1 MQNAAAAGLVLAYFL
16 WFAAPWILSGFT
28 PDDLMNC
35 HRALEQPLWKLLL
48 DHVTIF
54 LPSPEFRPFGSLF
67 YRAIYRAFGFHPLPF
82 HVAVYGVLIANLY
95 LTYRVVRVITG
106 VTSAAWIATV
116 FHAWHG
122 NWTGLHLSVGFC
134 FDVFCYFFYTAAL
147 LAFGAGRLGLFLGL
161 YLLGLNAKEI
171 AVSLPLVCLA
181 WKGADCRRS
190 ATAAISAGLLT
201 AIFISG
207 RLMAPQ
213 GLGAIGPYTPQIDLA
228 TFVSRVG
235 VFLDM
240 SVYGHGRLVSA
251 LAILGVAA
259 GWSLIYHRRAAVV
272 SLVLL
277 FAGVLPVAFIEQRA
291 LEAVYV
297 PSLGA
302 VILLALPLSV
312 RLTRPLPA
320 VLGALLLAGTFHH
333 LRRDRHPEIHLAEAN
348 RIASV
353 AAQIR
358 RAAPCLPPGAQ
369 VLFVRDPFPRFEWNS
384 LFLVRLVYND
394 MTFAVSQPG
403 RPGSGQP
410 VDYDAVFD
418 WDEEG
423 SVMRRINR
431 PPTSAN
437 RMPKNTPSK

>member
-1 MQNAAAAGLVLAYFL
+1 MQNAVAASLVLAYFF
-16 WFAAPWILSGFT
+16 WFAGPWIWAGFT

-35 HRALEQPLWKLLL
+35 HRALEQPLGKLLL

-67 YRAIYRAFGFHPLPF
+67 YRVIYRAFGFHPLPF

-147 LAFGAGRLGLFLGL
+147 LAFWAGRLWLFLAL

-181 WKGADCRRS
+181 WKGGDCRRS

-213 GLGAIGPYTPQIDLA
+213 GLGAIAPYAPQLDLD
-228 TFVSRVG
+228 TFVSRVST
-235 VFLDM
+235 FLSM
-240 SVYGHGRLVSA
+240 SVYGHGRLVWAVSI
-251 LAILGVAA
+251 LAAA
-259 GWSLIYHRRAAVV
+259 AIWSLIYHRRAAMV

-277 FAGVLPVAFIEQRA
+277 IAGVLPVAFIEQRA

-302 VILLALPLSV
+302 VILLALPLSAL
-312 RLTRPLPA
+312 LTRPLPA
-320 VLGALLLAGTFHH
+320 VLAAILLAGTFHH

-348 RIASV
+348 QIASV
-353 AAQIR
+353 SKQMR
-358 RAAPCLPPGAQ
+358 QAAPCLPPGAH
-369 VLFVRDPFPRFEWNS
+369 VLFVRDPFSRFEWNS
-384 LFLVRLVYND
+384 MFLVRLVYND
-394 MTFAVSQPG
+394 MTIDVSRPG
-403 RPGSGQP
+403 RLPDQP
-410 VDYDAVFD
+410 VDYAAVFD
-418 WDEEG
+418 WDADG
-423 SVMRRINR
+423 AVIRRINL
-431 PPTSAN
+431 PPTNAN
-437 RMPKNTPSK
+437 RIPKNTPSK